1 MTKILDF
8 AIKLLIVGGVIG
20 FFIGL
25 SLMLEL
31 VFIR

>member
-1 MTKILDF
+1 MTKIIDI
-8 AIKLLIVGGVIG
+8 AIKILIVGGVFG
-20 FFIGL
+20 LLIGL